1 MVLFIHRIRCNI
13 QNGYAI
19 CGVIKMKLGIVIE
32 IEDREIKVAVDE
44 SYEITCKKES
54 MATIMI
60 GD

>member
-1 MVLFIHRIRCNI
+1 M
-13 QNGYAI
+13 
-19 CGVIKMKLGIVIE
+19 IKMKLGIVIE